1 MSYGFAVTDE
11 LSKLKQT
18 NNGANNMNILYKILY
33 NYLRKKVE
41 QDETVFRN
49 NRLKQRLL
57 LNNGYTKAGH

>member
-1 MSYGFAVTDE
+1 LSYGFAITDE

-41 QDETVFRN
+41 QDETV
-49 NRLKQRLL
+49 LEI
-57 LNNGYTKAGH
+57 TD

>member
-1 MSYGFAVTDE
+1 
-11 LSKLKQT
+11 
-18 NNGANNMNILYKILY
+18 MNILYKILY

-57 LNNGYTKAGH
+57 LNNGYTKANH